1 MIYETVVVTRSIA
14 GKFHIAPMGMRE
26 QDGLIL
32 LAPFAPSTTLD
43 NLRATRQAVIN
54 LTDDVSVIAGC
65 LTGRR
70 DWPLVPATRIEGARL
85 QSTLSHVEANV
96 VRIEDDEQRPR
107 FFLCRVHEETHAPFK
122 GFNRAQAAVLEA
134 AILVSRLHMLPMEKI
149 DNELAY
155 LTIAIDKTAGERE
168 RLAWNWLM
176 EKIELHRRNTR
187 VNPESLA

>member
-1 MIYETVVVTRSIA
+1 MIYETVVVTQNAA
-14 GKFHIAPMGMRE
+14 GVFHIAPMGMRE
-26 QDGLIL
+26 QDGLIV
-32 LAPFAPSTTLD
+32 LAPFTPSTTQD
-43 NLRATRQAVIN
+43 NLRATGVAVVN
-54 LTDDVSVIAGC
+54 MTDDVAVIAGC

-70 DWPLVPATRIEGARL
+70 EWPLLPATRIAGARL
-85 QSTLSHVEANV
+85 QSTLSHVEAEV
-96 VRIEDDEQRPR
+96 VRVEEDAQRPC
-107 FFLCRVHEETHAPFK
+107 FFLRRVHEETHAPFR

-134 AILVSRLHMLPMEKI
+134 AILVSRLHMLPMKKI

>member
-1 MIYETVVVTRSIA
+1 MIYETVVVTRSSA
-14 GKFHIAPMGMRE
+14 GAFHIAPMGIRE
-26 QDGLIL
+26 EDGLVV

-43 NLRATRQAVIN
+43 NLRANGLAVIN
-54 LTDDVSVIAGC
+54 MTDDVAVIAGC

-70 DWPLVPATRIEGARL
+70 EWPLVPATRIDGARL
-85 QSTLSHVEANV
+85 QSTLSHVEAEV
-96 VRIEDDEQRPR
+96 VRVEEDAVRPR
-107 FFLCRVHEETHAPFK
+107 FFLRRVHEETHAPFK

-168 RLAWNWLM
+168 RLAWTWLM
-176 EKIELHRRNTR
+176 EKIEQHRRNTH